1 MVQSLRKT
9 VCHCLKMLNAESP
22 HNPEI
27 PFPVMCPREMKMH
40 LYTKTCMWVLTAVLF
55 LIAKKWKPNAH
66 RLRKG
71 YKSFSFGWLSHT
83 VDYLSA
89 LKGNE
94 VYQYIQWHGWI
105 LKMCALKEVGFK
117 RPQFVWFQLWTP
129 RIHKSIDQEKQCGSC
144 QELRGEGEWRVI
156 ANWYKNFFFSCRY
169 DKHVLKLD
177 VVMVAWLCE
186 YAKKSL
192 RCTC

>member
-71 YKSFSFGWLSHT
+71 YKSFFLWMAEPYSGLSFSNKRKWSIPVHT
-83 VDYLSA
+83 VTWMNLENVRIERSRLQKTTVCVIPVMNA
-89 LKGNE
+89 QNT
-94 VYQYIQWHGWI
+94 QIH
-105 LKMCALKEVGFK
+105 
-117 RPQFVWFQLWTP
+117 RPRKAVW
-129 RIHKSIDQEKQCGSC
+129 
-144 QELRGEGEWRVI
+144 
-156 ANWYKNFFFSCRY
+156 
-169 DKHVLKLD
+169 
-177 VVMVAWLCE
+177 
-186 YAKKSL
+186 
-192 RCTC
+192 